1 MVAERHPVFSEYKVI
16 MSGSTREKA
25 RVGNPYELDF
35 LIAYEI
41 DIEEVIEYPGD
52 LLGFVRVV
60 PHGEERSKFK
70 EALDSEQQMVS
81 DKLQFTFLCEL
92 YKILRNREY
101 NKRDKRLRFGIF
113 RAGDL
118 PLTSARGFCQRLE
131 LSISNFRQYG
141 VGASIQVEL
150 ASPKY
155 DGVEDTIDLVLS
167 FNLKEKNLTKEER
180 VGYWPKCAMAWTQ
193 HQANMNKECFN
204 NIMTHGASVICKGPD
219 PPILSGDFHSLMVKL
234 NFLILRQ

>member
-1 MVAERHPVFSEYKVI
+1 
-16 MSGSTREKA
+16 
-25 RVGNPYELDF
+25 
-35 LIAYEI
+35 
-41 DIEEVIEYPGD
+41 
-52 LLGFVRVV
+52 
-60 PHGEERSKFK
+60 
-70 EALDSEQQMVS
+70 MVS

-219 PPILSGDFHSLMVKL
+219 PPILSGETLFRLSFSYGEAQLFDFATVAQREAFKMLKIIQKNCWNNLTIHTFQM
-234 NFLILRQ
+234 